1 MIIRINATG
10 KVTLVSGAPLT
21 QGSSLSNEIFFEAPI
36 SGAASCNAYFTLP
49 NGAHI
54 GPYYANSCDADAS
67 LGINTWHLVIDA
79 AITQYAGELCIHADF
94 MQGKQVLATADCYT
108 TIRRGAYR
116 PSLVLH
122 ENSEQ
127 YLEAIS
133 KAFADGA
140 NALLNIE
147 SALGISSARMLYA
160 WKNERSGSIAY
171 TDLRVPSPG
180 DLMYFYDDTWKL
192 IQSSEIET
200 TIPGEKLNYTLGEA
214 YTYVYSAV
222 DNAVIMQDASGAP
235 INSFK
240 HRVDELDKNAVRF
253 TDLADTY
260 KTGAV
265 RGSPSGGVRVLE
277 GRVMLVPATAKNLDY
292 YRAHYDDFSST
303 IPFESPITLGNYKY
317 AMRRAPVDAAKEIES
332 PISAY
337 KEYYLGIQQQL
348 SLAFPS
354 SAMLGDRV
362 YVQWIS
368 GQTPTTLVIDE
379 SNTTKI
385 EFEPLPERVCEIQGV
400 YGIIGYDYGRNSVAY
415 GWNLVARQS
424 PLEVVT

>member
-1 MIIRINATG
+1 MIIRINAMG

-36 SGAASCNAYFTLP
+36 SGAASCNVYFTLP

-94 MQGKQVLATADCYT
+94 MQGKQVLATTDCYT

-140 NALLNIE
+140 NALLNVE

-171 TDLRVPSPG
+171 TDLRVPSVG
-180 DLMYFYDDTWKL
+180 DTLYFYNENGTL
-192 IQSSEIET
+192 SSTSKVTVTKSGNSVNTDFIYSEEDNLVEV
-200 TIPGEKLNYTLGEA
+200 EKLTTAPSNSVLGR
-214 YTYVYSAV
+214 
-222 DNAVIMQDASGAP
+222 
-235 INSFK
+235 IN
-240 HRVDELDKNAVRF
+240 ELNVNAVRF
-253 TDLADTY
+253 TDLADVGKPGTVKGY
-260 KTGAV
+260 SGSEVEIKGGAV
-265 RGSPSGGVRVLE
+265 H
-277 GRVMLVPATAKNLDY
+277 LVPADAKNIDY
-292 YRAHYDDFSST
+292 YRKREDIFSTSS
-303 IPFESPITLGNYKY
+303 PFGRPLTLGNYKY
-317 AMRRAPVDAAKEIES
+317 AMRRATVDAAKTIET
-332 PISAY
+332 PLSAY
-337 KEYYLGIQQQL
+337 KEYYLGLRTGL
-348 SLAFPS
+348 SIAFPS
-354 SAMLGDRV
+354 SASLGDRA
-362 YVQWIS
+362 YIQWVS
-368 GQTPTTLVIDE
+368 GQTPTTLEIDE
-379 SNTTKI
+379 SNTSKI
-385 EFEPLPERVCEIQGV
+385 EFEPLPEHVCEIQGV
-400 YGIIGYDYGRNSVAY
+400 YGIVGYDYESNTTVY

-424 PLEVVT
+424 PLEVS